1 MNRAVREGSNQD
13 GRSKNLLLQ
22 MDPDDEFASYALG
35 YRSKPNQDS
44 SKFNPDIKIRYN
56 NDQFL
61 RIYKNLGKFEH
72 PLS

>member
-1 MNRAVREGSNQD
+1 
-13 GRSKNLLLQ
+13 